1 MQPARAF
8 IVEDNPLILE
18 NLRATLE
25 EIGDVKVVGSAVDE
39 ETAVKWMQA
48 RAAECDVMIVDIVLK
63 TGTGLGVLQ
72 AALDGAWLAQR
83 VVLTNYSTPEMR
95 RRCQDLGA
103 SRVFDKSNEL
113 EELIAYCACVRQG
126 QGQGQR

>member
-126 QGQGQR
+126 QGQR